1 MTMGIKLGILIWIT
15 VVLFYVAI
23 RSNPNE
29 SEKDDD
35 LL

>member
-15 VVLFYVAI
+15 VVLFSVAI
-23 RSNPNE
+23 RSTSNG